1 MRNCPQCAK
10 KGRKISALTLASHV
24 QPGRLRE
31 IENRDNWLLCLSPT
45 CPTIYFHEERV
56 VGANE
61 VKVLPFHKA
70 TSSDRIVCFC
80 FEHRACEIREE
91 VLAKGHSTIRDSVRD
106 ACRAGLDDCE
116 RNNPQGRCCLGNI
129 GLVVKDAESST
140 QSSSSRSEPCCNS

>member
-140 QSSSSRSEPCCNS
+140 QSASSRSEPCCNS